1 MQLTIKPTF
10 ISSADSNE
18 ERTTYSKSDNS
29 IIMIASNTDEII
41 QRLFDLLLNR
51 FQTGLEQ
58 NRKVSNII
66 FDYISEMILL

>member
-1 MQLTIKPTF
+1 
-10 ISSADSNE
+10 
-18 ERTTYSKSDNS
+18 
-29 IIMIASNTDEII
+29 MIASNTDEIN

-58 NRKVSNII
+58 NMKVSNFI